1 MLSVQMFSFIILSV
15 CLIRIP
21 SIVLAALFRELTFG
35 NPADMNEMVAKWN
48 RHYLLIC
55 DLVADLNDF
64 LGQSLLLFIGFS
76 FFTSISYSFT
86 ILYVVFIKSDVPF
99 PLFYDD
105 IFIVIQNLVCF
116 IFLTFASEKIP
127 QQASDLY
134 EILMTITISN
144 DFKSNRFR
152 TLPIDCGTSMF
163 QTARL
168 QIRQV
173 LSYFYKIEK
182 LKLKYL

>member
-1 MLSVQMFSFIILSV
+1 MTIVIALLQQRVQFVTELNFPILIYLEEARLMLSVQMFSFIILSV

-21 SIVLAALFRELTFG
+21 SIVLAALFRELAFG

-76 FFTSISYSFT
+76 FFTSISYSFA

-116 IFLTFASEKIP
+116 IFLFSKTIH
-127 QQASDLY
+127 
-134 EILMTITISN
+134 EI
-144 DFKSNRFR
+144 D
-152 TLPIDCGTSMF
+152 
-163 QTARL
+163 
-168 QIRQV
+168 
-173 LSYFYKIEK
+173 
-182 LKLKYL
+182 